1 MLTVL
6 TIKDYADNRKRFK
19 LLKRDKTNLEVIKYN
34 NIQLVHIIYYKYSK
48 KTNWSVISKLAGNE
62 KNNILCNANINI
74 PPDCGVKRYTTNA
87 LKERIAENTAIEVI
101 KRASEDF
108 SSLNIGIYDPQGRKT
123 ELVNTLVKY
132 SDNITVVTDATND
145 YYKIYKQVITNTGA
159 VLMLKKDLSAL
170 RSCSIVIATEK
181 IKMQLPLEDST
192 VLFTATKPAVCQG
205 GRVFYNYV
213 VALSE
218 SYKDIKPY
226 SLSDEYFVQALY
238 EKGRQ
243 HRLGSLFP
251 VLCISDGAN
260 STIDEI
266 SKFVKQHRKC
276 EDCSLL

>member
-6 TIKDYADNRKRFK
+6 TIKDYSNKRNRFK
-19 LLKRDKTNLEVIKYN
+19 ILKRDKTNLEVVEYN
-34 NIQLVHIIYYKYSK
+34 GIQLVHIIYYKFNK
-48 KTNWSVISKLAGNE
+48 KINWNVISNLAGNE
-62 KNNILCNANINI
+62 KSNILCNANINI
-74 PPDCGVKRYTTNA
+74 PPDCGIKRYTTNA

-101 KRASEDF
+101 KRLSKDF
-108 SSLNIGIYDPQGRKT
+108 SSLSIGLYDPQGRKT

-132 SDNITVVTDATND
+132 SDNITVVTNATDD

-159 VLMLKKDLSAL
+159 VLVLKKNLSAL
-170 RSCSIVIATEK
+170 KNCNIVVATEK
-181 IKMQLPLEDST
+181 IKTQLPLDDNT
-192 VLFTATKPAVCQG
+192 ILFTAIKPAVCQS

-213 VALSE
+213 VALNE

-243 HRLGSLFP
+243 HRLGALLP
-251 VLCISDGAN
+251 ILCISDGAN

-266 SKFVKQHRKC
+266 SKFVKQHII
-276 EDCSLL
+276 LNTI